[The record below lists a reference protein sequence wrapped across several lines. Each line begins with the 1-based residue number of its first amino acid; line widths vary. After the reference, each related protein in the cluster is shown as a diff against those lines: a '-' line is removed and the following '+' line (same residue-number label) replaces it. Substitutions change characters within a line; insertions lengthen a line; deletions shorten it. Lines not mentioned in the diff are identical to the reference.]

1 MTTATTSN
9 AAAASLLGAIVG
21 DAAAQ
26 TSHWNY
32 DRKVFHAKL
41 RSAQRYDTPEFFP
54 CNSYYNVTPGG
65 NSCYGDELIAVAEYL
80 TTIDACC
87 NDDDDNEND
96 PLLRVVSTISNL
108 VDIFEKKFNGSSIY
122 GPWPIVNQPE
132 KPLSGPWRHG
142 SIKDF
147 LTNLQKGE
155 RGVPNCGSN
164 ADSQADC
171 FVKAIPV
178 VCMYAGHPAM
188 LECVEIIVRLTQN
201 NDTAVAYAKMA
212 ARVLESCIL
221 GTAKDVQTAIQLA
234 VSSSSSSSLSSL
246 TVTDKGKLEE
256 AKLAFKLVLE
266 TCHMEPPTYE
276 MGVNYLGSHK
286 LMKSHLN
293 NPVSLVA

>member
-1 MTTATTSN
+1 
-9 AAAASLLGAIVG
+9 
-21 DAAAQ
+21 
-26 TSHWNY
+26 
-32 DRKVFHAKL
+32 
-41 RSAQRYDTPEFFP
+41 
-54 CNSYYNVTPGG
+54 
-65 NSCYGDELIAVAEYL
+65 
-80 TTIDACC
+80 
-87 NDDDDNEND
+87 
-96 PLLRVVSTISNL
+96 
-108 VDIFEKKFNGSSIY
+108 
-122 GPWPIVNQPE
+122 
-132 KPLSGPWRHG
+132 
-142 SIKDF
+142 
-147 LTNLQKGE
+147 
-155 RGVPNCGSN
+155 
-164 ADSQADC
+164 
-171 FVKAIPV
+171 
-178 VCMYAGHPAM
+178 

-234 VSSSSSSSLSSL
+234 VSSSSSSLSSL

>member
-1 MTTATTSN
+1 MTTATTSSN
-9 AAAASLLGAIVG
+9 AAAAALLGAIVG

-65 NSCYGDELIAVAEYL
+65 SSCYGDQLIAVAKYL
-80 TTIDACC
+80 TTIDTC
-87 NDDDDNEND
+87 NDDDDDEND
-96 PLLRVVSTISNL
+96 PLLRVVSAISNL
-108 VDIFEKKFNGSSIY
+108 VNLFEKKFNGASIY

-142 SIKDF
+142 SIKDL

-155 RGVPNCGSN
+155 RGIPNCGSN

-188 LECVEIIVRLTQN
+188 LECVEII
-201 NDTAVAYAKMA
+201 DTAVAYATMA

-234 VSSSSSSSLSSL
+234 VSSLSSSSSL
-246 TVTDKGKLEE
+246 TVTDEGKLEE
-256 AKLAFKLVLE
+256 AKLAFELVLE

-286 LMKSHLN
+286 LMKSYLT

>member
-1 MTTATTSN
+1 MVHYFNPMPIATSSN
-9 AAAASLLGAIVG
+9 AAAAALLGAILG

-32 DRKVFHAKL
+32 DRTVFHAKL

-65 NSCYGDELIAVAEYL
+65 NSCYGDQLIAVAEYL
-80 TTIDACC
+80 TTIDAC
-87 NDDDDNEND
+87 NDDDEND
-96 PLLRVVSTISNL
+96 PLLRVKSTISNL
-108 VDIFEKKFNGSSIY
+108 VNIFEKKFDGSSIY
-122 GPWPIVNQPE
+122 GPWPAVNQPE

-155 RGVPNCGSN
+155 RTVPNCGSST
-164 ADSQADC
+164 DSQADC

-178 VCMYAGHPAM
+178 VCMYAGHPTM

-201 NDTAVAYAKMA
+201 SDTAVAYAKLA
-212 ARVLESCIL
+212 ASVLESCIL

-234 VSSSSSSSLSSL
+234 VSSLA
-246 TVTDKGKLEE
+246 VTEEGKQEE
-256 AKLAFKLVLE
+256 AKSAFELVLE

-286 LMKSHLN
+286 LMKSYLT